1 LRKGRGKKKAK
12 GNENGILNPTSAHL
26 LRSGFED
33 EGYVFSKARPSEENG
48 KEEGRMG
55 EEEQKRGKILA
66 PEDENEEEDES

>member
-1 LRKGRGKKKAK
+1 
-12 GNENGILNPTSAHL
+12 L